1 MNQLAQQGANALKG
15 GDKPRARQL
24 LQMAVE
30 TDPGDVQAWLWL
42 AGAVETDQEKA
53 KCLQQALRL
62 DPDNQMAAKGLTQ
75 LIARGVI
82 SVQDL
87 PPSTPVTAPP
97 TPPPPSTTPPASAAA
112 PLHKPQGDKGA
123 PIFVTRPSLVPLFVA
138 GFLLVVVL
146 LIFWLLTLVLL
157 PEGENGALLRGIFT
171 VILLLSAIGVAIR
184 WTASFIKHFFVRY
197 TLTTRHLLVERG
209 VFSRSR
215 KTIPIQRI
223 QDVATHQRWIDRLF
237 GIGDVIVQ
245 SAGEM
250 GAIRLRSLP
259 HCQEYT
265 EKILEAVQRKG

>member
-15 GDKPRARQL
+15 GDKPRARQF
-24 LQMAVE
+24 LQRAVE

-42 AGAVETDQEKA
+42 SGAVEPDQEKA
-53 KCLQQALRL
+53 KCLQQVLRL
-62 DPDNQMAAKGLTQ
+62 DPNNPMAAKGLAQ
-75 LIARGVI
+75 LIARGSI
-82 SVQDL
+82 SVQQEASS
-87 PPSTPVTAPP
+87 PAPVAAPP
-97 TPPPPSTTPPASAAA
+97 TPAPATLPLSAA
-112 PLHKPQGDKGA
+112 PSRPKSDKDT

-138 GFLLVVVL
+138 GFLLVVTL
-146 LIFWLLTLVLL
+146 LIFWLLMTALI
-157 PEGENGALLRGIFT
+157 PRDETGDLLR
-171 VILLLSAIGVAIR
+171 LLSMGILTFLTLGVAIR
-184 WTASFIKHFFVRY
+184 WTVSFIKHFFVRY
-197 TLTTRHLLVERG
+197 TLTTRHLLVEKG

-215 KTIPIQRI
+215 KTIPVQRI

-250 GAIRLRSLP
+250 GAVRLRSLP